1 MAEERQQSD
10 VQELMAARV
19 GALLALQVD
28 RMMNP
33 KRDKALT
40 QRELIETLYDRG
52 LTAREIFLALG
63 ISRNIIDPTLS
74 RYRKSKQRPAPS
86 VPSTGAE

>member
-1 MAEERQQSD
+1 MADERQQGD
-10 VQELMAARV
+10 VQDLVAARV
-19 GALLALQVD
+19 GALLALQVE

-33 KRDKALT
+33 KRDKAMT

-52 LTAREIFLALG
+52 LSAKEIFLALG

-74 RYRKSKQRPAPS
+74 RYRKSKKPAT
-86 VPSTGAE
+86 VPDRSE

>member
-1 MAEERQQSD
+1 MVDERQQGD
-10 VQELMAARV
+10 VQEVMAARV
-19 GALLALQVD
+19 GALLAIQVE

-33 KRDKALT
+33 KRDKAMK

-74 RYRKSKQRPAPS
+74 RYRKSKKRPLATES
-86 VPSTGAE
+86 EGGG